1 MPASCMFVLANHQLF
16 VPAILLS
23 SVYLSKIP
31 KIFKLKFN
39 IIVLLLVQGVH
50 YEMTKNNLNFSI
62 RISHQ

>member
-1 MPASCMFVLANHQLF
+1 
-16 VPAILLS
+16 
-23 SVYLSKIP
+23 LSKIP